1 MFASI
6 SFCTTF
12 AVEETERHILFDIK
26 CNKYNTYGNMEN
38 KKSLTKAELN
48 VMNILWSKN
57 EATVNEII
65 EVMSEPK
72 PAYTTVL
79 TVMQVLTRKGIVSPE
94 RRGKA
99 HVFRPLLSREEYI
112 DTFMQETRNV
122 LFQGSLRSLFSYF
135 VKSEKLSKEELNK
148 ILDEINDGE

>member
-1 MFASI
+1 
-6 SFCTTF
+6 
-12 AVEETERHILFDIK
+12 
-26 CNKYNTYGNMEN
+26 MEN

-99 HVFRPLLSREEYI
+99 HLFRPLLSREEYI

>member
-1 MFASI
+1 
-6 SFCTTF
+6 
-12 AVEETERHILFDIK
+12 
-26 CNKYNTYGNMEN
+26 MEN

-65 EVMSEPK
+65 EVMGEPK
-72 PAYTTVL
+72 PAYTTVP
-79 TVMQVLTRKGIVSPE
+79 TVLQVLTRKGIVFPE

-148 ILDEINDGE
+148 ILDEINDEE

>member
-1 MFASI
+1 MILYYICSRKAW
-6 SFCTTF
+6 
-12 AVEETERHILFDIK
+12 RHILFDIK

-48 VMNILWSKN
+48 VMNILWSKK

-112 DTFMQETRNV
+112 DSFMQETRNV

-148 ILDEINDGE
+148 ILDEINDEE

>member
-1 MFASI
+1 
-6 SFCTTF
+6 
-12 AVEETERHILFDIK
+12 
-26 CNKYNTYGNMEN
+26 MEN

-99 HVFRPLLSREEYI
+99 HVFRPLLSREDYI

-148 ILDEINDGE
+148 ILDEINDEE

>member
-1 MFASI
+1 
-6 SFCTTF
+6 
-12 AVEETERHILFDIK
+12 
-26 CNKYNTYGNMEN
+26 MEN

-65 EVMSEPK
+65 EVMGEPK

-112 DTFMQETRNV
+112 NGFMQETNNI
-122 LFQGSLRSLFSYF
+122 LFQGSLRNFFSYF
-135 VKSEKLSKEELNK
+135 VKSEKLSKEEVKK
-148 ILDEINDGE
+148 ILDEINDEE

>member
-1 MFASI
+1 MILYYICSRKAW
-6 SFCTTF
+6 
-12 AVEETERHILFDIK
+12 RHILFDIK

-148 ILDEINDGE
+148 ILDEINDEE

>member
-1 MFASI
+1 MILYYICSRKAW
-6 SFCTTF
+6 
-12 AVEETERHILFDIK
+12 RHILFDIK

-48 VMNILWSKN
+48 VMNILWSKK

-112 DTFMQETRNV
+112 DSFMQETRNV

>member
-1 MFASI
+1 
-6 SFCTTF
+6 
-12 AVEETERHILFDIK
+12 
-26 CNKYNTYGNMEN
+26 MEN

-48 VMNILWSKN
+48 VMNILWSKK

-65 EVMSEPK
+65 EVMGEPK

-148 ILDEINDGE
+148 ILDEINEEE

>member
-1 MFASI
+1 
-6 SFCTTF
+6 
-12 AVEETERHILFDIK
+12 
-26 CNKYNTYGNMEN
+26 MEN

-48 VMNILWSKN
+48 VMNILWSKK

-65 EVMSEPK
+65 EVMGEPK

>member
-1 MFASI
+1 
-6 SFCTTF
+6 
-12 AVEETERHILFDIK
+12 
-26 CNKYNTYGNMEN
+26 MEN

-79 TVMQVLTRKGIVSPE
+79 TVMQVLIRKGIVSPE

-148 ILDEINDGE
+148 ILDEINDEE

>member
-1 MFASI
+1 
-6 SFCTTF
+6 
-12 AVEETERHILFDIK
+12 
-26 CNKYNTYGNMEN
+26 MEN

-65 EVMSEPK
+65 EVMGEPK

>member
-1 MFASI
+1 MILYYICSI
-6 SFCTTF
+6 K
-12 AVEETERHILFDIK
+12 AWRHILFDIK

-48 VMNILWSKN
+48 VMNILWSKK

-148 ILDEINDGE
+148 ILDEINDEE

>member
-1 MFASI
+1 
-6 SFCTTF
+6 
-12 AVEETERHILFDIK
+12 
-26 CNKYNTYGNMEN
+26 MEN

>member
-1 MFASI
+1 
-6 SFCTTF
+6 
-12 AVEETERHILFDIK
+12 
-26 CNKYNTYGNMEN
+26 MEN

-65 EVMSEPK
+65 EVMGEPK

-79 TVMQVLTRKGIVSPE
+79 TVMQVLTRKGVVSPE

-112 DTFMQETRNV
+112 NGFMQETSNI
-122 LFQGSLRSLFSYF
+122 LFQGSLRNFFSYF
-135 VKSEKLSKEELNK
+135 VKSEKLSKEEVKK
-148 ILDEINDGE
+148 ILDEINDEE

>member
-1 MFASI
+1 MILYYICSRKAW
-6 SFCTTF
+6 
-12 AVEETERHILFDIK
+12 RHILFDIK

-48 VMNILWSKN
+48 VMNILWSKK

-65 EVMSEPK
+65 EVMGEPK

>member
-1 MFASI
+1 
-6 SFCTTF
+6 
-12 AVEETERHILFDIK
+12 
-26 CNKYNTYGNMEN
+26 MEN

-65 EVMSEPK
+65 EVMGEPK

-79 TVMQVLTRKGIVSPE
+79 TVMQVLTRKGVVSPE

-112 DTFMQETRNV
+112 NGFMQETSNI
-122 LFQGSLRSLFSYF
+122 LFQGSLRNFFSYF
-135 VKSEKLSKEELNK
+135 VKSEKLSKEEVKK

>member
-1 MFASI
+1 
-6 SFCTTF
+6 
-12 AVEETERHILFDIK
+12 
-26 CNKYNTYGNMEN
+26 MEN

-112 DTFMQETRNV
+112 DTFMEETRNV

>member
-1 MFASI
+1 
-6 SFCTTF
+6 
-12 AVEETERHILFDIK
+12 
-26 CNKYNTYGNMEN
+26 MEN

-48 VMNILWSKN
+48 VMNILWIKN

-65 EVMSEPK
+65 EVMGEPK

-79 TVMQVLTRKGIVSPE
+79 TVMQVLTRKGVVSPE

-112 DTFMQETRNV
+112 NGFMQETRNI
-122 LFQGSLRSLFSYF
+122 LFHGSLHNFFSYF

-148 ILDEINDGE
+148 ILDEINDEE

>member
-1 MFASI
+1 MI
-6 SFCTTF
+6 
-12 AVEETERHILFDIK
+12 IK

-65 EVMSEPK
+65 EVMGEPK

-148 ILDEINDGE
+148 ILDEINDEE

>member
-1 MFASI
+1 
-6 SFCTTF
+6 
-12 AVEETERHILFDIK
+12 
-26 CNKYNTYGNMEN
+26 MEN

-65 EVMSEPK
+65 EVMGEPK

-99 HVFRPLLSREEYI
+99 HLFRPLLSREEYI

>member
-1 MFASI
+1 
-6 SFCTTF
+6 
-12 AVEETERHILFDIK
+12 
-26 CNKYNTYGNMEN
+26 MEN

-79 TVMQVLTRKGIVSPE
+79 TVMQVLTRKGVVSPE

-148 ILDEINDGE
+148 ILDEINDEE

>member
-1 MFASI
+1 
-6 SFCTTF
+6 
-12 AVEETERHILFDIK
+12 
-26 CNKYNTYGNMEN
+26 MEN

-65 EVMSEPK
+65 EVMGEPK

-135 VKSEKLSKEELNK
+135 VKSEKLSKEEVKK
-148 ILDEINDGE
+148 ILDEINDEE

>member
-1 MFASI
+1 
-6 SFCTTF
+6 
-12 AVEETERHILFDIK
+12 
-26 CNKYNTYGNMEN
+26 MEN

-135 VKSEKLSKEELNK
+135 VKSEKLSKEEQNK

>member
-1 MFASI
+1 
-6 SFCTTF
+6 
-12 AVEETERHILFDIK
+12 
-26 CNKYNTYGNMEN
+26 MEN

-48 VMNILWSKN
+48 VMNILWSKK

-94 RRGKA
+94 RRGKV

>member
-1 MFASI
+1 
-6 SFCTTF
+6 
-12 AVEETERHILFDIK
+12 
-26 CNKYNTYGNMEN
+26 MEN

-48 VMNILWSKN
+48 VMNILWSKK

>member
-1 MFASI
+1 MILYYICSRKAW
-6 SFCTTF
+6 
-12 AVEETERHILFDIK
+12 RHILFDIK

-112 DTFMQETRNV
+112 DTFMEETRNV

>member
-1 MFASI
+1 
-6 SFCTTF
+6 
-12 AVEETERHILFDIK
+12 
-26 CNKYNTYGNMEN
+26 MEN
-38 KKSLTKAELN
+38 KKSLTKAELS

-65 EVMSEPK
+65 EVMGEPK

>member
-1 MFASI
+1 
-6 SFCTTF
+6 
-12 AVEETERHILFDIK
+12 
-26 CNKYNTYGNMEN
+26 MEN

-65 EVMSEPK
+65 EVMGEPK

-79 TVMQVLTRKGIVSPE
+79 TVMQVLTRKGVVSPE

-148 ILDEINDGE
+148 ILDEINDEE

>member
-1 MFASI
+1 
-6 SFCTTF
+6 
-12 AVEETERHILFDIK
+12 
-26 CNKYNTYGNMEN
+26 MEN

-65 EVMSEPK
+65 EVMGEPK

-79 TVMQVLTRKGIVSPE
+79 TVMQVLTRKGVVSPE

-112 DTFMQETRNV
+112 NCFMQETRNI
-122 LFQGSLRSLFSYF
+122 LFQGSLRNFFSYF
-135 VKSEKLSKEELNK
+135 VKSEKLSKEEVKK
-148 ILDEINDGE
+148 ILDEINDEE

>member
-1 MFASI
+1 
-6 SFCTTF
+6 
-12 AVEETERHILFDIK
+12 
-26 CNKYNTYGNMEN
+26 MEN

-112 DTFMQETRNV
+112 ETFMQETRNV